1 MNLPMRMRLDNASN
15 IYPACLSKKYAA
27 LFRLSVTLNEYVNS
41 GVLQSALEATVA
53 RIPSF
58 GYTLKNGA
66 FWWYLRKIG
75 TAPKISELS
84 PLERFDFSKNFNYMF
99 RVSPDCNRIV
109 LDVFHVLGDG
119 NAALTFLLT
128 LTGEYLRIR
137 HGLDITY
144 DSHVLDVKQQPR
156 FSEIE
161 DSFTTFAGK
170 KGSLEKNDPAYHIQG
185 TKEPVNVLHDIK
197 VSIPMNE
204 IKAVAKERGCTVT
217 DILTASIVYALQ
229 KMHIEDPRPRK
240 ANVLKV
246 NVPVDLRRV
255 FGGRTL
261 RNYSSYVN
269 LGVDVTN
276 GYRTFDEILK
286 EVSLQKNLY
295 TLPSNLEPK
304 IAANVGL
311 ERNVGVRCIPRFIK
325 KPVIDIIN
333 KLHGDRFCSQTLSN
347 IGNVKLPAEMQPYV
361 REMDFI
367 LGRQRG
373 NAGAAAAIGYGDTL
387 NVNFSRGIVE
397 DDFENYFREQLLA
410 LGIRSDDKFIE
421 VASACTPTSFR
432 CEASP
437 VWK

>member
-156 FSEIE
+156 ISEIE

-197 VSIPMNE
+197 VSIQM
-204 IKAVAKERGCTVT
+204 
-217 DILTASIVYALQ
+217 Q

-240 ANVLKV
+240 SSVLKV

-261 RNYSSYVN
+261 RNYSAYVN

-295 TLPSNLEPK
+295 TLPSTLEPK

-410 LGIRSDDKFIE
+410 LGIRSDDKYIE